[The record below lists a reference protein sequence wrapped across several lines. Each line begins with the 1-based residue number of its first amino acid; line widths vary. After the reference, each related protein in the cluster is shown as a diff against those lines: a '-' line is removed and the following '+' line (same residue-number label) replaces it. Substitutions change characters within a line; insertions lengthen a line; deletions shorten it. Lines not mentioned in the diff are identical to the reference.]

1 MTSVFDIYNYLDSVA
16 PFSTQEE
23 WDNSG
28 LVIGGN
34 EAVTKAVLCLD
45 AAKDVVRYAADIG
58 RAYYLAPSDYI
69 SRFKSC

>member
-45 AAKDVVRYAADIG
+45 AAKDVVR
-58 RAYYLAPSDYI
+58 
-69 SRFKSC
+69 